1 MKKENSVVQKTIVG
15 VILLAFG
22 LILSKESDAQV
33 FHPVK
38 WSYASKKTGPNEVVV
53 FLKATIDQGW
63 HIYSAYQ
70 KDGGP
75 VKTSFTFSPAPDFEL
90 AGPLSEPKPV
100 TNYEKVF
107 EMDVSYFENQ
117 VIFQQKV
124 HLKKGQV
131 TVKGSLKFM
140 VCNDRQCLPPET
152 VTFSIPVK

>member
-1 MKKENSVVQKTIVG
+1 MVPKVLTVIILIVFG
-15 VILLAFG
+15 SILPISSKAQ
-22 LILSKESDAQV
+22 IL
-33 FHPVK
+33 HPVK
-38 WSYASKKTGPNEVVV
+38 WSYAAKITGPNEAVI

-75 VKTSFTFSPAPDFEL
+75 VKTSFTFSPSPDFEIV
-90 AGPLSEPKPV
+90 GPLSEPKPV
-100 TNYEKVF
+100 TKYEDAF

-124 HLKKGQV
+124 HLKSKQA

-152 VTFSIPVK
+152 IRFEIPIK

>member
-1 MKKENSVVQKTIVG
+1 MKKVF
-15 VILLAFG
+15 ILFSLSFLLLQTGKLHAQ
-22 LILSKESDAQV
+22 IL
-33 FHPVK
+33 HPVK
-38 WSYASKKTGPNEVVV
+38 WSYAAKITGPNEAVV
-53 FLKATIDQGW
+53 FLKAIIDEGW

-75 VKTSFTFSPAPDFEL
+75 VKTSFVFVPSVGYSLNGAV
-90 AGPLSEPKPV
+90 SEPQPITK
-100 TNYEKVF
+100 YEKAF

-124 HLKKGQV
+124 HLKGSQA

-152 VTFSIPVK
+152 VAFSIPVK